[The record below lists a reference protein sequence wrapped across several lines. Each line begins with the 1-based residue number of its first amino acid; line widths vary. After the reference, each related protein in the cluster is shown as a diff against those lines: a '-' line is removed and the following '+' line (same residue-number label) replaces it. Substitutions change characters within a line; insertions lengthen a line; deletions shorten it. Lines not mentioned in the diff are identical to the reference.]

1 MGITKKNHYRGNDF
15 NNQELKDAKSLQLN
29 QDATSSDEAVR
40 KAQAETLSAQAAQ
53 DILVEASVNA
63 SSSTAFTSQSLVG
76 FLAAKQDNMSIEGGS
91 TGYLEI
97 VNGTEIKVKQ
107 LLVSSV
113 TVDTV
118 DSTLAAWLVS
128 NPSHDLEEGDVL
140 ILTSATDNQQ
150 RSWIHNGASTSTVA
164 DFTRLQTDY
173 NEASIRAMFSVGS
186 YLNYDVNSG
195 LISIDRGNNAGQLG
209 AHTLDVDT
217 NEFSVITGSTTLA
230 ILKALESFIVQ
241 VDASATGG
249 ATTIDTRLTNLSGVT
264 GNSLETFN
272 GSTFT
277 DNQNIKQVLQQ
288 SENKHEAADAD
299 RAAIR
304 SEVSA
309 TESALEA
316 SINTEKLRALSAEA
330 SESSARQSADNTLQS
345 NINTTNTNLTAEE
358 TRALAAEQG
367 LDDRLDVIESL
378 DTSLVGSIAH
388 GVAEAES
395 YTDSKLALEATVRAS
410 VDAGLQSQIDA
421 LNGAFIYR
429 GYVGADGRIVHVDTN
444 NLNHNLLFKDV
455 AVEEGDMYKVNA
467 DITITFDD
475 ASELEVFAGDSLL
488 AIGSSVVGSANATKF
503 HVGDNTEA
511 ADILREGELESGYL
525 RRQSGTI
532 EIIADSLDRAKL
544 HPDVETDIDN
554 KVLKAGDEMTGA
566 LFINKEVTGGT
577 GYVGGYDYAA
587 YVKQKSVDTDSLT
600 DTQRAL
606 LVENLVYTNGS
617 GNPFDLDYANAIT
630 SASHYSG
637 SSNTMSVATVGVNGE
652 ANVTSPSA
660 AVYATGSYA
669 SATSSQ
675 LGVNTGGTF
684 VAQNA
689 ATSNLGVF
697 SFSDT
702 AGAANNR
709 AAYFALSTD
718 AIDFD
723 SYRVA
728 RVANPLPVQDAAL
741 VLDDY
746 TGAKHA
752 LYVNGKSEFAGK
764 VIVPS
769 ATADNEAINLGDVKS
784 KEFTG
789 SFTLGAST
797 NWVVNHNLG
806 TKKLILS
813 LWYEDEEVTGSFDI
827 ERTSNNSI
835 TVYNATTET
844 LTGVEVCIYALS

>member
-29 QDATSSDEAVR
+29 QDASASDEAVR
-40 KAQAETLSAQAAQ
+40 KSQAETLSAQAAQ

-113 TVDTV
+113 EVNTTC
-118 DSTLAAWLVS
+118 STLQMYLDTYPS
-128 NPSHDLEEGDVL
+128 NGLEEGDVL
-140 ILTSATDNQQ
+140 ILTLAADNQQ
-150 RSWIHNGASTSTVA
+150 RSWIHNGASTSTAA

-209 AHTLDVDT
+209 AHSLDVDS

-241 VDASATGG
+241 VDANATGG

-288 SENKHEAADAD
+288 SENKHESADAD

-330 SESSARQSADNTLQS
+330 SEASARQSADNTLQS

-358 TRALAAEQG
+358 ARALLAEQA
-367 LDDRLDVIESL
+367 LDGRLDVVEGSA
-378 DTSLVGSIAH
+378 SGSIEYAKE
-388 GVAEAES
+388 EAKT
-395 YTDSKLALEATVRAS
+395 YADGITANEATLRAAS
-410 VDAGLQSQIDA
+410 DAGLQSQIDA

-488 AIGSSVVGSANATKF
+488 AIASSVVGSANATKF
-503 HVGDNTEA
+503 HIGDNTEA
-511 ADILREGELESGYL
+511 ADILREGELEAGYL
-525 RRQSGTI
+525 RRDNGTI

-554 KVLKAGDEMTGA
+554 KVLKAGDEMSGA
-566 LFINKEVTGGT
+566 LFINKEVIGGT
-577 GYVGGYDYAA
+577 GYTGGYDYAA

-617 GNPFDLDYANAIT
+617 GNPLDLDYANAIT

-652 ANVTSPSA
+652 ANVTSPAA

-669 SATSSQ
+669 SATSPQ

-728 RVANPLPVQDAAL
+728 RVANPLPIQDAA
-741 VLDDY
+741 VVIDDY

-769 ATADNEAINLGDVKS
+769 ASADNEAINLADVKS
-784 KEFTG
+784 KEFSG

-813 LWYEDEEVTGSFDI
+813 LWYQDEEVTGSFDI

-844 LTGVEVCIYALS
+844 LTDVEVVIYALS

>member
-29 QDATSSDEAVR
+29 QDAALSDEAVR
-40 KAQAETLSAQAAQ
+40 KSQAETISDAAAQ
-53 DILVEASVNA
+53 DILVEATVNA

-76 FLAAKQDNMSIEGGS
+76 FLAAKQDNMSIAHGS

-97 VNGTEIKVKQ
+97 INGTEIKVKQ

-113 TVDTV
+113 EVNTTC
-118 DSTLAAWLVS
+118 STLDMYLSTYPS
-128 NPSHDLEEGDVL
+128 NGLEEGDVL
-140 ILTSATDNQQ
+140 ILTLAADNQE
-150 RSWIHNGASTSTVA
+150 RSWIHNGASTNTAA

-209 AHTLDVDT
+209 AHTLDVDA

-230 ILKALESFIVQ
+230 ILKALETFIVQ
-241 VDASATGG
+241 VDANATGG

-272 GSTFT
+272 GSTFS
-277 DNQNIKQVLQQ
+277 DNKNIKQVLQE

-316 SINTEKLRALSAEA
+316 SIETEKLRALSAEA
-330 SESSARQSADNTLQS
+330 SEASARQSADNTLQS
-345 NINTTNTNLTAEE
+345 NINTTNTNLTTEE
-358 TRALAAEQG
+358 TRALAAEQA
-367 LDDRLDVIESL
+367 LDGRLDVVEGSA
-378 DTSLVGSIAH
+378 SGSIEYAKE
-388 GVAEAES
+388 EAKAYADVITANEANLRAQN
-395 YTDSKLALEATVRAS
+395 DAL
-410 VDAGLQSQIDA
+410 LQSQIDA
-421 LNGAFIYR
+421 IGDAVHYKGRIL
-429 GYVGADGRIVHVDTN
+429 ADGRIQHKDVTN
-444 NLNHNLLFKDV
+444 ANHNILFINASFEGGDLYRAMADV
-455 AVEEGDMYKVNA
+455 NLSFSDS
-467 DITITFDD
+467 
-475 ASELEVFAGDSLL
+475 SEIELFAGDSLVAL
-488 AIGSSVVGSANATKF
+488 TDRFAGNGGVDYF
-503 HVGDNTEA
+503 HVWDNTES
-511 ADILREGELESGYL
+511 ADILREGQLDATHLE
-525 RRQSGTI
+525 RVAGTI
-532 EIIADSLDRAKL
+532 RVKADSLGREKL
-544 HPDVETDIDN
+544 SADLETDIDN
-554 KVLKAGDEMTGA
+554 KVLKAGDEMTGS
-566 LFINKEVTGGT
+566 LFINKEVTSGT
-577 GYVGGYDYAA
+577 GYSGGYDYAA
-587 YVKQKSVDTDSLT
+587 YVKQKSVDTDSLN

-606 LVENLVYTNGS
+606 LVENLVYTDGS
-617 GNPFDLDYANAIT
+617 GNPLDLDYANAIT

-652 ANVTSPSA
+652 ANVTSPAA

-669 SATSSQ
+669 SATSPQ

-728 RVANPLPVQDAAL
+728 RVANPLPIQDAA
-741 VLDDY
+741 VVIDDY

-752 LYVNGKSEFAGK
+752 LYVNGKSEFNGK

-769 ATADNEAINLGDVKS
+769 ATADNEAINLGDVKA
-784 KEFTG
+784 KEFSG

>member
-15 NNQELKDAKSLQLN
+15 NNQELKDAKSLQVN
-29 QDATSSDEAVR
+29 QDAVNSDEVVR
-40 KAQAETLSAQAAQ
+40 KSQSESISAQAAQ
-53 DILVEASVNA
+53 DILVEASSN
-63 SSSTAFTSQSLVG
+63 SSSTTAFTSQSLVG
-76 FLAAKQDNMSIEGGS
+76 FLAAKQDNMTIEGGS
-91 TGYLEI
+91 TGFLEI

-107 LLVSSV
+107 LLVSDV
-113 TVDTV
+113 KVDTV
-118 DSTLAAWLVS
+118 DSTLVEWLAS
-128 NPSHDLEEGDVL
+128 NPSHTLEEGDVL
-140 ILTSATDNQQ
+140 ILTLATDNQQ
-150 RSWIHNGASTSTVA
+150 RSWIHNGASTSTAA

-173 NEASIRAMFSVGS
+173 NEASIRAMFSVGT
-186 YLNYDVNSG
+186 YLNYDVASG
-195 LISIDRGNNAGQLG
+195 VISIDRGVNAGQLG
-209 AHTLDVDT
+209 AQTLPADT
-217 NEFSVITGSTTLA
+217 TQFNVISGATVESLL
-230 ILKALESFIVQ
+230 IALESFIVQ
-241 VDASATGG
+241 VDATATGG
-249 ATTIDTRLTNLSGVT
+249 STTINTRLTSLSGVT

-277 DNQNIKQVLQQ
+277 DNQTIKQVLQQ
-288 SENKHEAADAD
+288 SEIKHESADTD

-309 TESALEA
+309 TELALEA
-316 SINTEKLRALSAEA
+316 SIETERLRALSAEA
-330 SESSARQSADNTLQS
+330 SESSARQSQDSTLQN
-345 NINTTNTNLTAEE
+345 NINTTNTNLSAEE
-358 TRALAAEQG
+358 SRAFIAEHL
-367 LDDRLDVIESL
+367 LDTRLDVIEGSA
-378 DTSLVGSIAH
+378 DGSIDYARE
-388 GVAEAES
+388 EAKT
-395 YTDSKLALEATVRAS
+395 YADGITANEATLRS
-410 VDAGLQSQIDA
+410 TTDAGLQSQIDA

-429 GYVGADGRIVHVDTN
+429 GYVAANGRIVHVDVN
-444 NLNHNLLFKDV
+444 NANHNLLFKDV
-455 AVEEGDMYKVNA
+455 AVEGGDLYKLNA
-467 DITITFDD
+467 DLTITFDD

-525 RRQSGTI
+525 RRDNGTI

-544 HPDVETDIDN
+544 HPNVETDIDN
-554 KVLKAGDEMTGA
+554 KVLKSGDTMTGS
-566 LFINKEVTGGT
+566 LFINKEVVAGS
-577 GYVGGYDYAA
+577 GYVGGYDYAN
-587 YVKQKSVDTDSLT
+587 YIKQKSVDTASLT

-617 GNPFDLDYANAIT
+617 GNPYDLDYANAIT
-630 SASHYSG
+630 SASHYNG
-637 SSNTMSVATVGVNGE
+637 SSNTMRVATVGINGE

-660 AVYATGSYA
+660 AIYATGLYGMAKSP
-669 SATSSQ
+669 Q
-675 LGVNTGGTF
+675 LGVNVGGTF
-684 VAQNA
+684 LAQNG

-697 SFSDT
+697 GFSDT
-702 AGAANNR
+702 AGAASNR

-728 RVANPLPVQDAAL
+728 RVLNPLPIQDAAL

-752 LYVNGKSEFAGK
+752 LYVNGKSEFNGK
-764 VIVPS
+764 VIVPN
-769 ATADNEAINLGDVKS
+769 ATADNEAINLGDVKA

-797 NWVVNHNLG
+797 SWVVNHNLG
-806 TKKLILS
+806 SKKLILS
-813 LWYEDEEVTGSFDI
+813 LWYDDEEVTGSFDI

-844 LTGVEVCIYALS
+844 LVGVEVCIYALS

>member
-1 MGITKKNHYRGNDF
+1 MAITKKNHYRGNDF

-29 QDATSSDEAVR
+29 QDASSSDEAVR
-40 KAQAETLSAQAAQ
+40 KSQAESISAQAAQ
-53 DILVEASVNA
+53 DILVEASENA

-76 FLAAKQDNMSIEGGS
+76 FLAAKQDNMSIESGS

-113 TVDTV
+113 EVNTTC
-118 DSTLAAWLVS
+118 STLQMYLDTYPS
-128 NPSHDLEEGDVL
+128 NGLEEGDVL
-140 ILTSATDNQQ
+140 ILTLATDNQQ
-150 RSWIHNGASTSTVA
+150 RSWIHNGASTNTAA

-173 NEASIRAMFSVGS
+173 NEATIRAMFSAGE

-217 NEFSVITGSTTLA
+217 NEFTTINGNTTLA
-230 ILKALESFIVQ
+230 ILKALEAFIIQ

-249 ATTIDTRLTNLSGVT
+249 QTTIDTRLTTLSGVS
-264 GNSLETFN
+264 GNSLESFN
-272 GSTFT
+272 GSTFS
-277 DNQNIKQVLQQ
+277 DNKNIKQILQE

-299 RAAIR
+299 RAAVR
-304 SEVSA
+304 GEFA
-309 TESALEA
+309 AGDTALQGALDAE
-316 SINTEKLRALSAEA
+316 TLRALSAEA
-330 SESSARQSADNTLQS
+330 SEASARQSADNTLQS
-345 NINTTNTNLTAEE
+345 NINTTNSNLTAEE
-358 TRALAAEQG
+358 TRATNAENA
-367 LDDRLDVIESL
+367 LDARLDVIESS
-378 DTSLVGSIAH
+378 DNTLVGSIAH
-388 GVAEAES
+388 AVAEAES
-395 YTDSKLALEATVRAS
+395 YTNAKLAIE
-410 VDAGLQSQIDA
+410 AGLRATADSGLQAQIDA
-421 LNGAFIYR
+421 LQGAFIYR

-444 NLNHNLLFKDV
+444 NQNHNLLFKDV
-455 AVEEGDMYKVNA
+455 AVEAGDLYKVNA
-467 DITITFDD
+467 DVTITFDD
-475 ASELEVFAGDSLL
+475 SSELEVFAGDSLL
-488 AIGSSVVGSANATKF
+488 AIASSVVGSANASKF

-511 ADILREGELESGYL
+511 ADILREGELEAGYL
-525 RRQSGTI
+525 RRDNGTI

-544 HPDVETDIDN
+544 HQDVETDIDN
-554 KVLKAGDEMTGA
+554 KVLKAGDTMSGA

-587 YVKQKSVDTDSLT
+587 YVKQKSVDTASLT

-606 LVENLVYTNGS
+606 LVENLVYTDGS
-617 GNPFDLDYANAIT
+617 GNPLDLDYANATT
-630 SASHYSG
+630 SASHYKG
-637 SSNTMSVATVGVNGE
+637 SSNDMSVATAGINGE
-652 ANVTSPSA
+652 ANVDSPSA
-660 AVYATGSYA
+660 AVYATGAYA
-669 SATSSQ
+669 SATSTH

-718 AIDFD
+718 ALDFD

-728 RVANPLPVQDAAL
+728 RVANPLPVQDAA
-741 VLDDY
+741 VVIDDY

-752 LYVNGKSEFAGK
+752 LYVYGKSEFNGK
-764 VIVPS
+764 VIIPS
-769 ATADNEAINLGDVKS
+769 ATADNEAVNLGDVKN
-784 KEFTG
+784 KEFSGT
-789 SFTLGAST
+789 FTLGANT

-806 TKKLILS
+806 SKKLILS

-844 LTGVEVCIYALS
+844 LNNVEVVIYALS

>member
-29 QDATSSDEAVR
+29 QDASGEDEAVR
-40 KAQAETLSAQAAQ
+40 KSQAETLSAQAAQ

-63 SSSTAFTSQSLVG
+63 TSSTAFTSQSLVG
-76 FLAAKQDNMSIEGGS
+76 FLAAKQDNMSIESGS
-91 TGYLEI
+91 TGFLEI

-107 LLVSSV
+107 LLVSEV
-113 TVDTV
+113 EVNTTCATLDMYL
-118 DSTLAAWLVS
+118 STYPS
-128 NPSHDLEEGDVL
+128 NGLEEGDVL
-140 ILTSATDNQQ
+140 ILTLATDNQQ
-150 RSWIHNGASTSTVA
+150 RSWIHNGASTSTAA

-173 NEASIRAMFSVGS
+173 NESSIRAMFSVGT
-186 YLNYDVNSG
+186 YLNYDAASG
-195 LISIDRGNNAGQLG
+195 LISIDKGNTAGKLG

-217 NEFSVITGSTTLA
+217 NEFTTITGSTTLA
-230 ILKALESFIVQ
+230 ILKALEAFIVQ
-241 VDASATGG
+241 VDSNATGG

-277 DNQNIKQVLQQ
+277 DNQTIKQVLQQ
-288 SENKHEAADAD
+288 SENKHEGADTD

-316 SINTEKLRALSAEA
+316 SIQTEKLRALSAEA
-330 SESSARQSADNTLQS
+330 SEASARQSADNTLQS

-367 LDDRLDVIESL
+367 LDGRLDVIESS

-388 GVAEAES
+388 AVIEAES
-395 YTDSKLALEATVRAS
+395 YTDAKLALEATARALTDS
-410 VDAGLQSQIDA
+410 SLQAQVDA

-455 AVEEGDMYKVNA
+455 AVEGGDMYKVNA
-467 DITITFDD
+467 DLTITFDD

-488 AIGSSVVGSANATKF
+488 AIASSVVGSANATKF
-503 HVGDNTEA
+503 HIGDNTEA
-511 ADILREGELESGYL
+511 ADILREGQLESGYL
-525 RRQSGTI
+525 RRDNGTI

-566 LFINKEVTGGT
+566 LFINKEVTAGI
-577 GYVGGYDYAA
+577 GYGGGYDYAA
-587 YVKQKSVDTDSLT
+587 YVKQKSVDTASLT
-600 DTQRAL
+600 NTQRAL

-617 GNPFDLDYANAIT
+617 GNPYDLDYANAIT

-652 ANVTSPSA
+652 ANVTNPSA
-660 AVYATGSYA
+660 AVYATGTYA
-669 SATSSQ
+669 LATSPQ
-675 LGVNTGGTF
+675 LGVNSGGTF

-689 ATSNLGVF
+689 ATSNLGIF
-697 SFSDT
+697 AFSDT

-728 RVANPLPVQDAAL
+728 RVLNPLPIQDAA
-741 VLDDY
+741 VVIDDY

-764 VIVPS
+764 VIIPS
-769 ATADNEAINLGDVKS
+769 AAADNEAINLGDVKA
-784 KEFTG
+784 KEFVGT
-789 SFTLGAST
+789 FNLGAST

-806 TKKLILS
+806 SKKLILS
-813 LWYEDEEVTGSFDI
+813 LWYQDEEVTGSFDI
-827 ERTSNNSI
+827 ERTSNNSV

-844 LTGVEVCIYALS
+844 LTDVEICIYALS